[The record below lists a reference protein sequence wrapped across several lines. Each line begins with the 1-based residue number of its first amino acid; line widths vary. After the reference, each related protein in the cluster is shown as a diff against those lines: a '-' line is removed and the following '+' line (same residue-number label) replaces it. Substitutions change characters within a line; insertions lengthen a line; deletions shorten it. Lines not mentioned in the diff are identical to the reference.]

1 MSTKPGPDAAPTAA
15 AGIPALPESPR
26 SVLVADDEHL
36 LARNLANDLSELGY
50 TVVGPARNGL
60 VAIELARLHKP
71 DIVLMDIRMPELDGL
86 EATKVIF
93 EELGIPV
100 VILSAFSDPAYLRAG
115 VKIGVFGYLLKP
127 ITLDELRVSLTLA
140 WSRYITHKSLSSE
153 VESLKLKLEQRKIIE
168 KAKGLMMRTMNIT
181 EDEAMRAL
189 QKQARDLRKP
199 MADLAKSILD
209 ADELHQAVERNKKR
223 N

>member
-1 MSTKPGPDAAPTAA
+1 MPAKSTPDNPA
-15 AGIPALPESPR
+15 AGPNPGLPESPR

-36 LARNLANDLSELGY
+36 LARNLANDLAELGY
-50 TVVGPARNGL
+50 TIVGPARNGY
-60 VAIELARLHKP
+60 VAIELAKTNRP

-86 EATKVIF
+86 EAAKVIF

-127 ITLDELRVSLTLA
+127 VTLDELRVSLTLA
-140 WSRYITHKSLSSE
+140 WSRFLTHNNLTTE
-153 VESLKLKLEQRKIIE
+153 VDALKLKLEQRKVIE
-168 KAKGLMMRTMNIT
+168 RAKGLLMRTLNIT
-181 EDEAMRAL
+181 EEEAMRAL
-189 QKQARDLRKP
+189 QKQARDVRKP

-209 ADELHQAVERNKKR
+209 ADELHQAVERNKKK

>member
-1 MSTKPGPDAAPTAA
+1 MSPKPVPESA
-15 AGIPALPESPR
+15 PALSTPGIPESPR

-36 LARNLANDLSELGY
+36 LARNLANDLTELGY

-60 VAIELARLHKP
+60 VAIELAKANRP

-86 EATKVIF
+86 EAAKVIF

-127 ITLDELRVSLTLA
+127 VTLDELRVSLTLA
-140 WSRYITHKSLSSE
+140 WSRFITHKSLTTE
-153 VESLKLKLEQRKIIE
+153 VDSLKLKLEQRKIIE
-168 KAKGLMMRTMNIT
+168 KAKGLMMRTMNIS

-209 ADELHQAVERNKKR
+209 ADELHQAVERSKKKS
-223 N
+223 